1 MSPQPFGTWPEF
13 SQGIFAIYMPGGR
26 NDYVFKAVPKAHE
39 LAIAHRREFDRKKEL
54 DLAHQ
59 WNKAMNEEMPVIP
72 LAGTWTTF
80 SLNWPWIAN
89 VGAINPPMN
98 TAMYS
103 DVFQHYW
110 YDKSK
115 DTRSA

>member
-1 MSPQPFGTWPEF
+1 
-13 SQGIFAIYMPGGR
+13 
-26 NDYVFKAVPKAHE
+26 
-39 LAIAHRREFDRKKEL
+39 
-54 DLAHQ
+54 
-59 WNKAMNEEMPVIP
+59 

-80 SLNWPWIAN
+80 SVNWPWIAN

-110 YDKSK
+110 FDKSK
-115 DTRSA
+115 DTR